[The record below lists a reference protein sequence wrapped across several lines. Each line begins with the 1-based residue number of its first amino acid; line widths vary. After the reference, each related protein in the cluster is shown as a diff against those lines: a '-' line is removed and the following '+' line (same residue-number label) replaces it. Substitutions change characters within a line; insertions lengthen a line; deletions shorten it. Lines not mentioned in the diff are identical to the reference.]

1 MILQLLNIK
10 IIFAGNQRQA
20 KKHEAKCPIYHCF
33 HFYLFLSLHKST
45 STIHHAIP

>member
-20 KKHEAKCPIYHCF
+20 KSMRRNAQYIIVF
-33 HFYLFLSLHKST
+33 ILSLFIFT
-45 STIHHAIP
+45 

>member
-20 KKHEAKCPIYHCF
+20 KSMRLNALYIIVF
-33 HFYLFLSLHKST
+33 IFISFYLYIKSS
-45 STIHHAIP
+45 STIHLVIH